1 MKDRANRERP
11 DEAQH
16 PGNQQNDGDR
26 IQHGDLSLANAGR
39 LSTSRG
45 RAIRESRRGP
55 VSRNVCPVSVRLS
68 TAAEC
73 RRQASF
79 RPVAVID
86 SGRQARQGCA
96 RDASPARNAGARH
109 LRSPTEDVDPARPHW
124 RLFFRH
130 DQRSA
135 LLLVIAAA
143 VPTRSSSRFSAIPKR
158 PPGNSSI
165 SPNMAASTPLTR
177 AMPSPIDMTDPTSD
191 TRPTHS
197 SAPSRARIAVEIN
210 SACTHRSWHALRAV
224 SVLSGTGGRAS
235 SGCAE

>member
-73 RRQASF
+73 RRPASF

-109 LRSPTEDVDPARPHW
+109 LRSPTEGRRSCPAPLAPVLPPRPTV
-124 RLFFRH
+124 
-130 DQRSA
+130 RSA
-135 LLLVIAAA
+135 TRHCRRGAHAIVFQVQRHPEEITGKFEHFSQHGRLDSAHARDA
-143 VPTRSSSRFSAIPKR
+143 VP
-158 PPGNSSI
+158 
-165 SPNMAASTPLTR
+165 
-177 AMPSPIDMTDPTSD
+177 D
-191 TRPTHS
+191 
-197 SAPSRARIAVEIN
+197 
-210 SACTHRSWHALRAV
+210 
-224 SVLSGTGGRAS
+224 
-235 SGCAE
+235 